1 MRKKWFIILICLVF
15 LGGLCSYIIIEK
27 NQKKPKVAVV
37 LKGTKSDYWK
47 IIVAGIERAFDNY
60 GVEGEILAT
69 DNTKKNQLDILKQVL
84 KEKPEALI
92 FSPEDTKLSIPI
104 LKEYKKNK
112 IPVLLVDTNLDW
124 SDKTSFMGTNNNM
137 LGRKAGELLSSM
149 SQPNDKVLLVG
160 YVSNDNVSEDRINGA
175 KEALHNAGIQTV
187 VVKLELNTDIAPAIP
202 EILQANSKVKG
213 IFATDDGAALEIMKV
228 LEEKNLNIPVV
239 GADGII
245 KMVKKIEN
253 GTIRATIAQNPYDM
267 GYISGENALKAI
279 KGEQIQKKIDS
290 DVDII
295 TIDNAESKRTFLENL
310 LEN

>member
-1 MRKKWFIILICLVF
+1 MKKKWFILLICLVF

-27 NQKKPKVAVV
+27 KQKKPKIAVV

-60 GVEGEILAT
+60 GVEGKFLAS
-69 DNTKKNQLDILKQVL
+69 DNTKMNQIDILKKVL
-84 KEKPEALI
+84 KEKPDALI
-92 FSPEDTKLSIPI
+92 FSPEDAKLPIPI
-104 LKEYKKNK
+104 LKEYEKHN

-124 SDKTSFMGTNNNM
+124 SGKTSFIGTNNDL
-137 LGRKAGELLSSM
+137 LGQKAGELLSSM
-149 SQPNDKVLLVG
+149 SQPNDKILIIG
-160 YVSNDNVSEDRINGA
+160 YISNDYVSEDRIQGA
-175 KEALHNAGIQTV
+175 KKALNNAGIHMVIKQF
-187 VVKLELNTDIAPAIP
+187 ELNKDIAPVIP

-213 IFATDDGAALEIMKV
+213 IFATDDGAALKIMKV

-279 KGEQIQKKIDS
+279 KGEQVKKEIDS

-295 TIDNAESKRTFLENL
+295 TIDNAQSKRTFLENL